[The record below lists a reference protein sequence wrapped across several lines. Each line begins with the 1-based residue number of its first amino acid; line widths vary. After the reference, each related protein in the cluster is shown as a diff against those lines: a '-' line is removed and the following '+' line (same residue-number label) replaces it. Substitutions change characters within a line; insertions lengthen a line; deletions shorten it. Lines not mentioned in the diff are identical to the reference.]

1 MIWTG
6 TQWSI
11 TRIALTRRDHKSVLC
26 LFVIVFLLSISYVEP
41 VKFLK
46 QTSPENVLKT
56 RQKLQNELYFW
67 ICVLSDVSGILE
79 EKYDLHLNLFPN
91 VISL

>member
-1 MIWTG
+1 MIDYTDCINETG
-6 TQWSI
+6 PQE
-11 TRIALTRRDHKSVLC
+11 C
-26 LFVIVFLLSISYVEP
+26 FVFIRYCFLLSISYVEP